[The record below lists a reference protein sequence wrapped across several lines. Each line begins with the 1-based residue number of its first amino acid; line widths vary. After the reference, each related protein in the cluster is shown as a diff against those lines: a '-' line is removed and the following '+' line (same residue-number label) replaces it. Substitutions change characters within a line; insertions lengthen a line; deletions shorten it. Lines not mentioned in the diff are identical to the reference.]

1 MITLAI
7 FVVLV
12 FISLFISL
20 YINIS
25 LKKYKSIKNKRE
37 ITGCEL
43 AHEIIKVDGK
53 ADPYILLTKNRSEYN
68 SLRDS
73 IKLDEDT
80 YDEYSV
86 YALSVSALKTY
97 EAIDSKNKKKYK
109 SRDNLSN
116 IVFYMVILSY
126 ILIVAS
132 VLVNMFELGIIAVS
146 LAICVIIYDLYFI
159 NIYKNNLDKIVKLL
173 ISNGFIDK
181 DEKENVYK
189 VLSLESINGLSRL
202 FISIINLL
210 DSLIPNE

>member
-1 MITLAI
+1 MIALAI
-7 FVVLV
+7 FVILV
-12 FISLFISL
+12 IISLCISL

-25 LKKYKSIKNKRE
+25 LKSFKTINNKRE
-37 ITGCEL
+37 MTGCEL

-86 YALSVSALKTY
+86 YSLAVSALRTY
-97 EAIDSKNKKKYK
+97 ESIDTKNKNKYK
-109 SRDNLSN
+109 SRDSLSK

-132 VLVNMFELGIIAVS
+132 VLINMFELGVIAVAI
-146 LAICVIIYDLYFI
+146 AICVSIYDLYFI

-173 ISNGFIDK
+173 LSNGFIDK
-181 DEKENVYK
+181 DEKDNIYK
-189 VLSLESINGLSRL
+189 VMSLESLSGLTRL
-202 FISIINLL
+202 FLSIIALF
-210 DSLIPNE
+210 DSIIPSE